1 MTTDTTDLQKRALLF
16 WVGCIGTRVGLAW
29 LAKNRLML
37 PYVGVAALAIS
48 IGFTTI
54 FLGGLRTSGPETFG
68 QPIWW
73 NWPMRPIHAALYGLV
88 AYHAFNGDGEMA
100 SAILGIDVAI
110 GVAAWIHNR
119 I

>member
-1 MTTDTTDLQKRALLF
+1 MTTDLQKRALLF

-29 LAKNRLML
+29 LAKNRPDLV
-37 PYVGVAALAIS
+37 PYIGIAALMIS

-54 FLGGLRTSGPETFG
+54 FLGGLRKTGPETFG

-73 NWPMRPIHAALYGLV
+73 NSMRPIHAALYGLV
-88 AYHAFNGDGEMA
+88 AYHALNGHGDMA
-100 SAILGIDVAI
+100 SAILSIDVVI
-110 GVAAWIHNR
+110 GMAVWTYHR